1 METKIKEDL
10 IEIIITR
17 FGDLHEYSFEE
28 LMNKSIYELNEIASR
43 DSLDLYR

>member
-1 METKIKEDL
+1 MKIKIKYNL
-10 IEIIITR
+10 IKIIIAR

-28 LMNKSIYELNEIASR
+28 LMNKSIDELNEIASR

>member
-1 METKIKEDL
+1 MGKKTKYDL
-10 IEIIITR
+10 IEIIIAR

>member
-1 METKIKEDL
+1 MRKKTKYDL
-10 IEIIITR
+10 IKVIIAR

-28 LMNKSIYELNEIASR
+28 LMNKSIDELNEIASR